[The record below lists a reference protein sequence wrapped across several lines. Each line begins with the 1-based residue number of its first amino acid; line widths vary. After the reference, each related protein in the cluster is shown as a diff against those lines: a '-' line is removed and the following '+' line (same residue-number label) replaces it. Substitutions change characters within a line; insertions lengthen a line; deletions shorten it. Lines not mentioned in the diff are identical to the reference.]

1 MAKFIKLP
9 PTKTYASEANAIAAV
24 EKKFSGPR
32 YDNLTFIVTQSDDGR
47 YFPVFTGGE
56 KALAEMVHFHFHVVG

>member
-24 EKKFSGPR
+24 EKKFGGPEN
-32 YDNLTFIVTQSDDGR
+32 DNLWFIVIQSDDGR

-56 KALAEMVHFHFHVVG
+56 RAIQRGVHFHFHVVG